1 MLKSLPVVSL
11 SIYAPPAH
19 RRASGAASGA
29 ALGRCAPPRAAR
41 APPFPFLPNTEKLP
55 IFLRKA
61 QQRGSKRRPVDSNS
75 RDNRFRALYSASYP
89 PPSARHTHHDATM
102 THTSKPAR
110 CPERRAREALTRDLC
125 TALAHIAYTHYAAC
139 KMVSS
144 HAIAKADRCSTEAS
158 YKSHLPLSFKYLE
171 APGTKFALLAR

>member
-1 MLKSLPVVSL
+1 
-11 SIYAPPAH
+11 
-19 RRASGAASGA
+19 
-29 ALGRCAPPRAAR
+29 
-41 APPFPFLPNTEKLP
+41 
-55 IFLRKA
+55 
-61 QQRGSKRRPVDSNS
+61 
-75 RDNRFRALYSASYP
+75 
-89 PPSARHTHHDATM
+89 M
-102 THTSKPAR
+102 THTSKPSR

-171 APGTKFALLAR
+171 APGTKFALLARQVIVAWKSERERLLLFSLLAHPSAPPTMVRSMQALHQGLSECRTRSRSKFTSSQHVNLLMLPTHRARHCGLLPSRILTRFATIGVARK